1 MNPRKPEFILTL
13 IGGITG
19 IIAAI
24 TGMIGASASKMIGN
38 STDMQS
44 SLEMSSSDI
53 QQFDSIGSKLMI
65 LAVIALIVAI
75 ILFVLSFQI
84 KKNAKMFGIIILIL
98 SVAGFFLL
106 QFLWIVPG
114 VLGIVAGI
122 LCLARKVTL

>member
-44 SLEMSSSDI
+44 NLEMSSSDI

-65 LAVIALIVAI
+65 LAVISLIVAI

-114 VLGIVAGI
+114 VLGIIAGI